1 MAILTL
7 HHFSFS
13 KFKPEILIKSRRSA
27 FCLVS
32 DMNSIKNQ
40 KHYTNTSQDTTD
52 SVEKNLYG
60 RRNGEKSKEKIIC
73 NIMLNKANCK
83 KLIQEKH
90 DFELAKM
97 LQEYEN
103 VGHTENGNGCA
114 NHSLNKDQAPSDR
127 TRRYYLRT
135 RSKQIS
141 DAKDEAVPAKKAKL
155 DSIVKERGSNKVVV
169 NGRKTRSSALL
180 NGDLTKKVERLTRG
194 RKK

>member
-1 MAILTL
+1 M
-7 HHFSFS
+7 
-13 KFKPEILIKSRRSA
+13 LIKSRRSA

-32 DMNSIKNQ
+32 DKNSTKNQ
-40 KHYTNTSQDTTD
+40 KHHSNTSQDTTD
-52 SVEKNLYG
+52 ATEKNLCG

-73 NIMLNKANCK
+73 NIMLNKTNCK
-83 KLIQEKH
+83 KMIQEKD

-97 LQEYEN
+97 LQEYDN
-103 VGHTENGNGCA
+103 VGRTENGNGCA

-141 DAKDEAVPAKKAKL
+141 DAKDEAVPAKKAKM
-155 DSIVKERGSNKVVV
+155 DSVVKERVSNKVVV
-169 NGRKTRSSALL
+169 NGRKTRSSAPL
-180 NGDLTKKVERLTRG
+180 NGNLTKKVERLTRG